1 MKWSVWKKGHNDE
14 MSNVNAMQTDYIYLK
29 DADTLAGVF
38 LERVTKSPHKTA
50 YVYYQPEQERW
61 QEISWSQMGQ
71 RVAHWQAAFLQES
84 LKPGDRV
91 AMIVNNGIDW
101 VTFELAAQ
109 GLGLVTVPLYT
120 NDRAENIGYILQDA
134 GVRLL
139 LVENKS
145 QWLELQKIRNQ
156 LAGLNRIITL
166 EHVNPMG
173 LQPRLV
179 YVDEWLPD
187 QAPAEPAAPPV
198 LESGSLATIV
208 YTSGTTGR
216 AKGVMLSHRNILWDI
231 ESGLKIIDI
240 YPSDHFLSFLP
251 LSHTLERTVGF
262 YLPLV
267 AGSSVAF
274 CRSVPQLAE
283 DLQLQRPTI
292 IVSVPRIFERVYA
305 KIQEKLQRDS
315 PIARFLFNGAV
326 AAGWQHFERTQGRA
340 PWSPMLLMRPFLDR
354 LVGHKVR
361 SRLGG
366 RLRIAVS
373 GGAPLSP
380 EIARMFL
387 SLGVPILQGYGLTE
401 TSPIISANTHE
412 DNLPA
417 SAGIPLPGIEIQ
429 VSESEELSVRAP
441 SVMLGYWNDPKA
453 TAEILD
459 ASGWLRTGDKVR
471 IEQGHIFITGRL
483 KEIIVMA
490 NGEKV
495 PPTDMEMCI
504 ATDSLFEHV
513 LILGEQKPYLSA
525 LVVLNAEIAEAA
537 GIDPMNIGEADKQR
551 LLERINDR
559 LDNFPGFAKVVRIA
573 VSKQPWSVEN
583 GFITPTLKLKRH
595 AIVKH
600 HQAELEQLYA
610 GH

>member
-1 MKWSVWKKGHNDE
+1 MK
-14 MSNVNAMQTDYIYLK
+14 MQTDYIYLK

-38 LERVTKSPHKTA
+38 LERVAKSPHKTA
-50 YVYYQPEQERW
+50 YVYYQPEQEHWR
-61 QEISWSQMGQ
+61 EISWSQMEQ
-71 RVAHWQAAFLQES
+71 RVAHWQSAFRQES

-91 AMIVNNGIDW
+91 AMMLNNGIDW

-156 LAGLNRIITL
+156 LAGLNRIVTL

-173 LQPRLV
+173 LQPRLL
-179 YVDEWLPD
+179 YIEEWLPD
-187 QAPAEPAAPPV
+187 QAPAETTALPLA
-198 LESGSLATIV
+198 SGSLATIV

-216 AKGVMLSHRNILWDI
+216 AKGVMLSHHNILWDI
-231 ESGLKIIDI
+231 ESGLKIIDV

-262 YLPLV
+262 YGPLV

-274 CRSVPQLAE
+274 CRSIPQLAE
-283 DLQLQRPTI
+283 DLRLQRPTI

-305 KIQEKLQRDS
+305 GIQEKLQRDS
-315 PIARFLFNGAV
+315 AITRFLFNGAV
-326 AAGWQHFERTQGRA
+326 TAGWRHFEHDQGRA
-340 PWSPMLLMRPFLDR
+340 PWSPILLLQPLLDR
-354 LVGHKVR
+354 LVGHNVR
-361 SRLGG
+361 ARLGG

-373 GGAPLSP
+373 GGAPLAP
-380 EIARMFL
+380 EIARIFL

-401 TSPIISANTHE
+401 TSPIIAANTNE
-412 DNLPA
+412 DNIPA
-417 SAGIPLPGIEIQ
+417 SAGIPLPDIEIQ
-429 VSESEELSVRAP
+429 VSEAGELMVRAP

-459 ASGWLRTGDKVR
+459 ASGWLRTGDKVE
-471 IEQGHIFITGRL
+471 IKQGHIFITGRL
-483 KEIIVMA
+483 KEIIVLA

-495 PPTDMEMCI
+495 PPADMEMCI
-504 ATDSLFEHV
+504 ATDSLFDQV
-513 LILGEQKPYLSA
+513 LVLGERKPYLSA
-525 LVVLNAEIAEAA
+525 LVVLNAEVAETT
-537 GIDPMNIGEADKQR
+537 GIDPMNIGEADEQR
-551 LLERINDR
+551 LLERINNR
-559 LDNFPGFAKVVRIA
+559 LDNFPGYAKVVRIA

-583 GFITPTLKLKRH
+583 GFLTPTLKLKRG
-595 AIVKH
+595 AIIKH
-600 HQAELEQLYA
+600 HESELERLYA